1 MRKIDLRPYA
11 TEQLDVEGKTLPF
24 DVRSSLVNAL
34 FLKPLNG
41 VALLKRDDLA
51 RKIEANDG
59 ADLLLEE
66 QEWYE
71 VKIAVQEA
79 ELQGRWYVEFVR
91 RVLEATEVKV
101 IEQPEGT

>member
-1 MRKIDLRPYA
+1 MRKINLSPYLTSQVDEA
-11 TEQLDVEGKTLPF
+11 GNALPF
-24 DVRSSLVNAL
+24 EVKSSLINAL

-41 VALLKRDDLA
+41 MALLKRDDLA
-51 RKIEANDG
+51 RKIEANEGD
-59 ADLLLEE
+59 DILLEE

-91 RVLEATEVKV
+91 RVLEAPEVKV
-101 IEQPEGT
+101 VEQR